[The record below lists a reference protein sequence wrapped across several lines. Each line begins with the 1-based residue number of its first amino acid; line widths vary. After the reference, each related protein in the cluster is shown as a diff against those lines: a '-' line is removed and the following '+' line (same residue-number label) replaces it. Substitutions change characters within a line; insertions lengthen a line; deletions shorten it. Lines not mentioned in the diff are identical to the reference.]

1 MVKNDDSKL
10 FSRHSKLELA
20 IAFCM
25 GSMVGALIQ
34 TYLGSPKQVR
44 VFREENKP
52 GVMRIYSP
60 GKDKIMLDVDNGNI
74 YDVSLIKYLGAIE
87 NEADRNLERARIEKL
102 VGWYD

>member
-25 GSMVGALIQ
+25 GSMAGVLIQ
-34 TYLGSPKQVR
+34 TYLGSLKQVR
-44 VFREENKP
+44 IFREENKP

-60 GKDKIMLDVDNGNI
+60 GEDKLILDIDNI
-74 YDVSLIKYLGAIE
+74 YDIPLDEYLGAIE
-87 NEADRNLERARIEKL
+87 SEADRNLERAKIEKL